1 MNCFSNTKA
10 TGNAGI
16 ASFVGQTTNNSII
29 KNNITL
35 VNQTVGYKFDGRTAS
50 DKFKNFSGNYENKV
64 NVGKSTTTRAGID
77 FTGKTCYT
85 EMLLYAKEKIHPIFH
100 AAVSLSQTGG
110 KGKRKRK
117 QSDNPSGCIK
127 IIFCL
132 K

>member
-77 FTGKTCYT
+77 FTGKIT
-85 EMLLYAKEKIHPIFH
+85 EIEGTEVKNLLPEANSMPLI
-100 AAVSLSQTGG
+100 
-110 KGKRKRK
+110 
-117 QSDNPSGCIK
+117 
-127 IIFCL
+127 
-132 K
+132 